1 MISYPRPVTRA
12 KALGYFIKES
22 QGYNAF
28 TEHPDFAPEFG
39 GSLLPRLGLK
49 SGPFTEDEYTSF
61 ILGEFP
67 AVAAGDLSIAY
78 ASDSERAAYDVTVTV
93 PKDFSLQLLV
103 SEDRRLFEVAREV
116 NREVMRLFEQYAIVR
131 VTDKHGLVQKMRVEG
146 IAYATWW
153 HISTRERKPD
163 GERNI
168 NTGGDPH
175 FHPHNIV
182 SKFVLPRGSS
192 ELSGMIGK
200 DIQIAARALSSVD
213 DGSLA
218 RKLKRFAKKTGAQR

>member
-1 MISYPRPVTRA
+1 MVSYPRPVTRA

-28 TEHPDFAPEFG
+28 TEHPEFRPEFG

-49 SGPFTEDEYTSF
+49 PGPFTEDEYTDF

-67 AVAAGDLSIAY
+67 AVQSGDLAIAY
-78 ASDSERAAYDVTVTV
+78 ASDSERAAYDVTVTL

-103 SEDRRLFEVAREV
+103 SEDRRLFEVAREL
-116 NREVMRLFEQYAIVR
+116 NREVMKLFEQYAIVR
-131 VTDKHGLVQKMRVEG
+131 VTDRNGRVQKLRVEG

-163 GERNI
+163 AERDI

-192 ELSGMIGK
+192 ELLGMVGK
-200 DIQIAARALSSVD
+200 DIQIARRALNAVD
-213 DGSLA
+213 DGAMA
-218 RKLKRFAKKTGAQR
+218 RKLRNLTRKRA

>member
-28 TEHPDFAPEFG
+28 REHPSFLPEFG
-39 GSLLPRLGLK
+39 GSLLPFLGLK
-49 SGPFTEDEYTSF
+49 PGPFTEEEYTDF

-67 AVAAGDLSIAY
+67 ALQSGALTIAY
-78 ASDSERAAYDVTVTV
+78 AGGDERAAYDVTPSF

-103 SEDRRLFEVAREV
+103 SEDQRLFEVAREC
-116 NREVMRLFEQYAIVR
+116 NRELMCLFENYAIVR
-131 VTDKHGLVQKMRVEG
+131 VTDARGHVRKMRVEG

-153 HISTRERKPD
+153 HISSRERTPD
-163 GERNI
+163 TERDI
-168 NTGGDPH
+168 GTGGDPH

-182 SKFVLPRGSS
+182 SKFVLPKGAT
-192 ELSGMIGK
+192 ELLGMEGK

-213 DGSLA
+213 DGSID
-218 RKLKRFAKKTGAQR
+218 RKMRKQVRGKR

>member
-1 MISYPRPVTRA
+1 MVSYPRPVTRA

-39 GSLLPRLGLK
+39 GSLLPRLGLQA
-49 SGPFTEDEYTSF
+49 GPFTEEQYTDF
-61 ILGEFP
+61 ILGDFP
-67 AVAAGDLSIAY
+67 AVKAGELGIAY

-103 SEDRRLFEVAREV
+103 SEDRRLFSVAREL

-131 VTDKHGLVQKMRVEG
+131 ITDKRGRVQKLRVQG

-163 GERNI
+163 AERDI

-192 ELSGMIGK
+192 ELVGMVGK
-200 DIQIAARALSSVD
+200 DIQIARRALNAVD

-218 RKLKRFAKKTGAQR
+218 RKLRSQAGSRK